1 VNWKGYKRK
10 QLWPNFEV
18 LFCCMSE
25 GTDENLSQLCML
37 QSRFKPAVSPIQ
49 MRIVTAWVN
58 PWLIN
63 NISISII
70 YLIVDFTVKIS
81 NWMSMWLRGLST
93 SSDSPLSKMIACG
106 PDSQGFTAS
115 VNINVN
121 IHTNHYSLN
130 SCRTHWAFCYCLV
143 LIIQATR
150 AWSWTVLSLR
160 KRTVASL
167 DVLSG
172 W

>member
-1 VNWKGYKRK
+1 M
-10 QLWPNFEV
+10 
-18 LFCCMSE
+18 LFCYMPE
-25 GTDENLSQLCML
+25 GTDEDLSHLCMF
-37 QSRFKPAVSPIQ
+37 QSRFKPAMSQIQ
-49 MRIVTAWVN
+49 RIVTAWVN

-81 NWMSMWLRGLST
+81 NWMLVWLRGLST
-93 SSDSPLSKMIACG
+93 LRDRPLSKMIDCG
-106 PDSQGFTAS
+106 LDSQGFTAS
-115 VNINVN
+115 ISIYVN
-121 IHTNHYSLN
+121 IHTNYHSLI

-150 AWSWTVLSLR
+150 AWSWPVLSLR
-160 KRTVASL
+160 KRTVASFG
-167 DVLSG
+167 VLSG